1 MTPSSSHAA
10 GASLGTI
17 ARHAVGW
24 IAHHTG
30 LPALLVAAILIV
42 LSWRVFKRSV
52 RLVVEVAVALALL
65 LIATRCGW
73 ISW

>member
-10 GASLGTI
+10 GTTV
-17 ARHAVGW
+17 RHAVDW

-30 LPALLVAAILIV
+30 LPVLLVAAVLIV
-42 LSWRVFKRSV
+42 ISWRVFKRSV
-52 RLVVEVAVALALL
+52 GLVVEVAVALALL